1 MAFSQ
6 FFSGLDEW
14 VENFGEPLDRARRE
28 LAPESEMIMNEF
40 IPFMS
45 DWCAE
50 SELNGC
56 PDWTLSS
63 SQGTKINRKTLG
75 WNAAA
80 ASFAYAFGRMAELGY
95 KYVGADQLVSG
106 PWPDNEP
113 AVTSLDW
120 DTGEPNA
127 KYWSVRMLAE
137 GLGAGEKRLYN
148 TTVETSKIYAQ
159 AMEVRE
165 KRVVLIVSKTDS
177 PQRVHLVGGANA
189 VASVLHGVGEEP
201 GFRQPEIRVVTS
213 DNILELGP
221 YAVALVTIT
230 PDEDASWV

>member
-1 MAFSQ
+1 MNGSHHSDGQPPPVVASHMVLNGGGGSFSQ

-40 IPFMS
+40 MPFMS

-148 TTVETSKIYAQ
+148 TTVGAVRGVAWTTLADAAISCSAAEYLRDQGVMASAQ
-159 AMEVRE
+159 DC
-165 KRVVLIVSKTDS
+165 L
-177 PQRVHLVGGANA
+177 
-189 VASVLHGVGEEP
+189 ASVQDDAL
-201 GFRQPEIRVVTS
+201 I
-213 DNILELGP
+213 N
-221 YAVALVTIT
+221 YALWA
-230 PDEDASWV
+230 